1 MNYATIKPVDIANG
15 PGVRV
20 SLFVSGC
27 RHHCKGCFNAQA
39 WDFEYGEPFTEEAWQ
54 KIFSALDHDYMEGI
68 TLLGGEPMEPEN
80 QAGLL
85 PFLKEL
91 KKRFPKKTIWCFSG
105 YDFEKDILG
114 RMMKESEVTRELV
127 PLLDVLV
134 DGKFVEDLKNL
145 SLKFR
150 GSENQRILDVA
161 RSLAAGKA
169 VWMEQY
175 R

>member
-1 MNYATIKPVDIANG
+1 
-15 PGVRV
+15 
-20 SLFVSGC
+20 
-27 RHHCKGCFNAQA
+27 
-39 WDFEYGEPFTEEAWQ
+39 
-54 KIFSALDHDYMEGI
+54 
-68 TLLGGEPMEPEN
+68 MEPEN

-85 PFLKEL
+85 PFLTEQ

-114 RMMKESEVTRELV
+114 RMMQESEVTRELV
-127 PLLDVLV
+127 PLFDVLV

-150 GSENQRILDVA
+150 GSENQRILDVP

>member
-1 MNYATIKPVDIANG
+1 
-15 PGVRV
+15 
-20 SLFVSGC
+20 
-27 RHHCKGCFNAQA
+27 
-39 WDFEYGEPFTEEAWQ
+39 
-54 KIFSALDHDYMEGI
+54 
-68 TLLGGEPMEPEN
+68 MEPEN

-91 KKRFPKKTIWCFSG
+91 KKRFPEKTIWCFSG

-114 RMMKESEVTRELV
+114 RMMQESEVTRELV
-127 PLLDVLV
+127 PLFDVLV

-150 GSENQRILDVA
+150 GSENQRILDVP
-161 RSLAAGKA
+161 RSLAVGKA
-169 VWMEQY
+169 VWKEQY

>member
-27 RHHCKGCFNAQA
+27 RHHCRGCFNAQA
-39 WDFEYGEPFTEEAWQ
+39 WDFEYGEPFTEAVWQ
-54 KIFSALDHDYMEGI
+54 QIFSYLDHDYMEGI

-85 PFLKEL
+85 PFLTEQ

-114 RMMKESEVTRELV
+114 RMMQESEVTRELV
-127 PLLDVLV
+127 PLFDVLV

-150 GSENQRILDVA
+150 GSENQRILDVP

>member
-1 MNYATIKPVDIANG
+1 
-15 PGVRV
+15 
-20 SLFVSGC
+20 
-27 RHHCKGCFNAQA
+27 
-39 WDFEYGEPFTEEAWQ
+39 
-54 KIFSALDHDYMEGI
+54 
-68 TLLGGEPMEPEN
+68 MEPEN

-85 PFLKEL
+85 PFLTEL

-114 RMMKESEVTRELV
+114 RMMQESEVTRELV
-127 PLLDVLV
+127 PLFDVLV

-150 GSENQRILDVA
+150 GSENQRILDVP

-169 VWMEQY
+169 VWLEEY

>member
-1 MNYATIKPVDIANG
+1 
-15 PGVRV
+15 
-20 SLFVSGC
+20 
-27 RHHCKGCFNAQA
+27 
-39 WDFEYGEPFTEEAWQ
+39 
-54 KIFSALDHDYMEGI
+54 
-68 TLLGGEPMEPEN
+68 
-80 QAGLL
+80 
-85 PFLKEL
+85 
-91 KKRFPKKTIWCFSG
+91 
-105 YDFEKDILG
+105 
-114 RMMKESEVTRELV
+114 MMKESEVTRELV

-161 RSLAAGKA
+161 RSLAAGNA